1 MLFCLCG
8 IISPGVYKPDIFPP
22 IPSPKIPGIGVTFE
36 KLNEML
42 VDEAKSRGDFEE
54 AERISRETEEETL
67 ARYDRMR
74 NQVSGVRDQMREQV
88 SGVRD
93 QIGAGGLGSGA
104 CVGPS
109 AETRKKL
116 RNRRKKRKK

>member
-1 MLFCLCG
+1 M
-8 IISPGVYKPDIFPP
+8 
-22 IPSPKIPGIGVTFE
+22 PSPKIPGIGVTFE

-74 NQVSGVRDQMREQV
+74 ARN
-88 SGVRD
+88 
-93 QIGAGGLGSGA
+93 GAGGLGSGA

-109 AETRKKL
+109 DETRKKL
-116 RNRRKKRKK
+116 REKRKKKKK